1 MDNQNFSSGEM
12 IPANINNN
20 GHHLVTIAPEIS
32 SDLSSAIGQSPH
44 FANEPETSPDISSAI
59 VPFTKTSGAIV
70 QLNTSEEYLPAIG
83 RGVSAIGLFLVA
95 SFGAAIALSGILK
108 YKITIQA
115 PATIRPVGELRLVQ
129 STIEGSILSI
139 AVRENQTVRAGDPIA
154 TVKDFRLESKLQTKR
169 RQLVGDIQKAKYQIS
184 ALDSQISAL
193 DRQGTAEIEQ
203 TARSISGIQSE
214 LTRAE
219 RDYRDKNITTQTEV
233 AEAQANWR
241 TAQKEQQA
249 AEAELQVTA
258 ANIRSVRAGYQSALA
273 RSQRYQ
279 SAATEGAISTNQ
291 LEEAQ
296 LAAEQQ
302 SQSIAAQSATL
313 VKQRQIVARIAET
326 VTATAARVKRTQTAL
341 NPSQSESQT
350 IVQKIARERA
360 TGKAAIARLQQERQK
375 LFLQRNEIVDR
386 IAINDREIAQI
397 ATELQPTI
405 VRAPI
410 SGTIQELNL
419 RNNSQVVHAGDR
431 IAQIMPTDTLLS
443 IKALVAIA
451 DIDNVKVGQTVQLRI
466 SACPYTDYGVGTG
479 KISEVAADVKP
490 IAQNAAQQ
498 PQTAANGVYEVTIKP
513 DTLTLDRGS
522 KKCQIRAGLTA
533 RADIISKEETIL
545 HFMLSKARLL
555 VE

>member
-1 MDNQNFSSGEM
+1 MEDRNFSSGEM

-20 GHHLVTIAPEIS
+20 GHHLVTIAPEIAP
-32 SDLSSAIGQSPH
+32 DLDSAFDAS
-44 FANEPETSPDISSAI
+44 TVSTSAI
-59 VPFTKTSGAIV
+59 VPFVKTSGAIV
-70 QLNTSEEYLPAIG
+70 QLDTSAEYLPEIG
-83 RGVSAIGLFLVA
+83 RGLRAIGLFLVA
-95 SFGAAIALSGILK
+95 SFGAAVALSSILK

-129 STIEGSILSI
+129 STIEGSVLSI
-139 AVRENQTVRAGDPIA
+139 AVRENQTVRKGDQIA

-184 ALDSQISAL
+184 AIDSQISAF

-214 LTRAE
+214 LSRAE

-249 AEAELQVTA
+249 AEAELQITA

-279 SAATEGAISTNQ
+279 QAATEGAISTNQ

-302 SQSIAAQSATL
+302 AQSIAAQEATIA
-313 VKQRQIVARIAET
+313 KQQQIVARIAET
-326 VTATAARVKRTQTAL
+326 VTAAAARVKRTQTAL

-397 ATELQPTI
+397 ATELKPTI

-419 RNNSQVVHAGDR
+419 RNNAQVVHAGDR
-431 IAQIMPTDTLLS
+431 IAQIMPTDTPLS
-443 IKALVAIA
+443 IKAAVAIA

-466 SACPYTDYGVGTG
+466 SACPHTDYGVGAG
-479 KISEVAADVKP
+479 KVSEIAADAKP
-490 IAQNAAQQ
+490 IDKNATQQ
-498 PQTAANGVYEVTIKP
+498 SQSAANGVYEVTIKP
-513 DTLTLDRGS
+513 DNLTLNRGT
-522 KKCQIRAGLTA
+522 KECQIRSGLTA
-533 RADIISKEETIL
+533 RADIISKEQTIL

-555 VE
+555 VD

>member
-1 MDNQNFSSGEM
+1 MEDRNFSSGEM

-20 GHHLVTIAPEIS
+20 GHHLVTIAPEI
-32 SDLSSAIGQSPH
+32 D
-44 FANEPETSPDISSAI
+44 PDITSAI
-59 VPFTKTSGAIV
+59 VPFVKTSGAIV
-70 QLNTSEEYLPAIG
+70 QLDISEEYLPEIG
-83 RGVSAIGLFLVA
+83 RGVSAIGLFMVA

-108 YKITIQA
+108 YKITVQA

-129 STIEGSILSI
+129 STIEGSISSI
-139 AVRENQTVRAGDPIA
+139 AVRENQTIRKGDPIA
-154 TVKDFRLESKLQTKR
+154 TIKDFRLESKLQTKR
-169 RQLVGDIQKAKYQIS
+169 RQLVGDIQKAKHQIS
-184 ALDSQISAL
+184 AIDSQISAL
-193 DRQGTAEIEQ
+193 DRQGAAEIEQ

-214 LTRAE
+214 LSRAE

-249 AEAELQVTA
+249 AAAELQITA
-258 ANIRSVRAGYQSALA
+258 ANIRSVQAGYQSALA

-302 SQSIAAQSATL
+302 AQSIAAQEATIA
-313 VKQRQIVARIAET
+313 KQQQIVARIAET
-326 VTATAARVKRTQTAL
+326 VTAAAARVKRTQTAL

-375 LFLQRNEIVDR
+375 LFQQRTEIVNQ
-386 IAINDREIAQI
+386 IATNDREIAQI
-397 ATELQPTI
+397 ATELKPTI

-419 RNNSQVVHAGDR
+419 RNNAQVVHAGDR
-431 IAQIMPTDTLLS
+431 IAQIMPTDTPLS
-443 IKALVAIA
+443 IKASVAIA
-451 DIDNVKVGQTVQLRI
+451 DIDNVKVGQTVQLRV
-466 SACPYTDYGVGTG
+466 SACPYTDYGVGMG
-479 KISEVAADVKP
+479 KVSEVAADAKP
-490 IAQNAAQQ
+490 IDKNAVQQ
-498 PQTAANGVYEVTIKP
+498 SQTAANGVYEVTIKP
-513 DTLTLDRGS
+513 DTLTLNRGT
-522 KKCQIRAGLTA
+522 KKCQIRSGLTA
-533 RADIISKEETIL
+533 RADIISKEQTVL
-545 HFMLSKARLL
+545 NFMLTKARLL
-555 VE
+555 VD

>member
-1 MDNQNFSSGEM
+1 MDNSNFSSGEM

-20 GHHLVTIAPEIS
+20 GHHLVTIAPEIT
-32 SDLSSAIGQSPH
+32 SDINSAIESK
-44 FANEPETSPDISSAI
+44 TSPDISSAI

-70 QLNTSEEYLPAIG
+70 QLNTSEEYLPPIG

-95 SFGAAIALSGILK
+95 SFGAAIALSGVLK
-108 YKITIQA
+108 YKVTIQA
-115 PATIRPVGELRLVQ
+115 PATIRPIGELRLVQ
-129 STIEGSILSI
+129 STIEGSVLSV
-139 AVRENQTVRAGDPIA
+139 AVRENQTVRKGDPIA
-154 TVKDFRLESKLQTKR
+154 TVTDLRLESKLQTKR

-214 LTRAE
+214 LSRAE
-219 RDYRDKNITTQTEV
+219 RDYRDKNITSQTQV

-249 AEAELQVTA
+249 AAAELEVTA

-279 SAATEGAISTNQ
+279 SAATAGAISTNQ

-302 SQSIAAQSATL
+302 SQSIAAQYATIA
-313 VKQRQIVARIAET
+313 KQKQIVARIAET
-326 VTATAARVKRTQTAL
+326 VIAAETRIKRAQTTL
-341 NPSQSESQT
+341 NPSQSETQT

-375 LFLQRNEIVDR
+375 LLQQRTEIVNQ
-386 IAINDREIAQI
+386 IATNDREIAQVT
-397 ATELQPTI
+397 TELQPTI

-419 RNNSQVVHAGDR
+419 RNNAQVVHAGDR

-443 IKALVAIA
+443 IKALVAIS
-451 DIDNVKVGQTVQLRI
+451 DIDNVKVGQKVQLRV
-466 SACPYTDYGVGTG
+466 SACPYTDYGVGAG
-479 KISEVAADVKP
+479 KVSEIAADAKP
-490 IAQNAAQQ
+490 IDKNVAQQ
-498 PQTAANGVYEVTIKP
+498 SQTAANGVYEVTIKP
-513 DTLTLDRGS
+513 DTLTLARGT
-522 KKCQIRAGLTA
+522 KKCQIRSGLTA
-533 RADIISKEETIL
+533 RADIISKEATIL